1 MVASRTRLLQLL
13 LLLLRHVHRRRR
25 LGLPSPPP
33 PSSSSPSWQSQK
45 GGLSLGHSRAAD
57 DGAAAI
63 AGVSAGRRI
72 GSGWRV
78 SSIILDFLLL
88 PPRYSA
94 YGYKAPLGGGGA
106 GGVGRRRKPE
116 RRRGGAT
123 KHQDY
128 MRSTVSG
135 VLSLPT
141 HFVSEKLCF
150 KTIKS
155 NKRRSYAWTLWLGKP
170 CF

>member
-13 LLLLRHVHRRRR
+13 LVLLRHVQRRR
-25 LGLPSPPP
+25 LGLLPPPP

-57 DGAAAI
+57 DGAAA

-94 YGYKAPLGGGGA
+94 YRYKAPLGGGA
-106 GGVGRRRKPE
+106 GGVGRRQKLE

-135 VLSLPT
+135 VLSFIYSLR
-141 HFVSEKLCF
+141 FREAVF
-150 KTIKS
+150 
-155 NKRRSYAWTLWLGKP
+155 
-170 CF
+170 

>member
-13 LLLLRHVHRRRR
+13 LLLLRHVQRRRR
-25 LGLPSPPP
+25 LGLPPPPP

-45 GGLSLGHSRAAD
+45 GGLSLEQHSRLAD
-57 DGAAAI
+57 DGA

-88 PPRYSA
+88 PPRYPA
-94 YGYKAPLGGGGA
+94 YGYKAPLGGGA

-116 RRRGGAT
+116 RWRGGAT

-155 NKRRSYAWTLWLGKP
+155 NKRRSYAWTLWLGP